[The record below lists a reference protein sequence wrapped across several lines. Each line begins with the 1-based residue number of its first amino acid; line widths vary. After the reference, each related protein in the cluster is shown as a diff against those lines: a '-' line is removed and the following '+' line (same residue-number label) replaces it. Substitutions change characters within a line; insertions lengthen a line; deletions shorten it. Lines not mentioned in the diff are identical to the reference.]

1 MVSVQITQ
9 TQEEIDNPTMAQP
22 VLETYLVPPQI
33 PKKFLQKTLGFKKT
47 EVPAPVPE
55 PDFIWV
61 PDHMRGNTKV
71 QGYKKYT
78 TPAKSHCN
86 KKKDKT
92 NNSKKKTAGK
102 AKHDAY
108 AKLDADYKNKG
119 DAMFARSI
127 DFQQK
132 SNLARGIND

>member
-1 MVSVQITQ
+1 
-9 TQEEIDNPTMAQP
+9 MAHP
-22 VLETYLVPPQI
+22 VLETFLAPQI
-33 PKKFLQKTLGFKKT
+33 PKKFLQSKFSWAKT
-47 EVPAPVPE
+47 EDEAPVSG
-55 PDFIWV
+55 PDFIQV